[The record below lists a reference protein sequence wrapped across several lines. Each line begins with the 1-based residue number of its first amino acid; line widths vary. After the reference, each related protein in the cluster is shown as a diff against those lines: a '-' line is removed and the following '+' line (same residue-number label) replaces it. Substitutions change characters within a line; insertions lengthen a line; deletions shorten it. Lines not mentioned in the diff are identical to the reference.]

1 MVILRE
7 KVAFVCQ
14 IPVNGP
20 IQIAISIL
28 SGTNHSIEIDQ
39 MVGDNSLP
47 DYMLY
52 NQDCSA
58 GRSSINT

>member
-47 DYMLY
+47 DYMLITRIV
-52 NQDCSA
+52 QR
-58 GRSSINT
+58 GGVR